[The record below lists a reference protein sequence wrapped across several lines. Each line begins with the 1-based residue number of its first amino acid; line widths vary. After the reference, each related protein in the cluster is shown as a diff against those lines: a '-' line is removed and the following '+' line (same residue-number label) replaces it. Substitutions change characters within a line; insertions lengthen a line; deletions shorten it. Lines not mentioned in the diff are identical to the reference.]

1 MTDATAE
8 PPPAPWDKTLES
20 WNPITVVAL
29 AALGAVA
36 AVALLLVGARGTT
49 VSAAFTDSPGFA
61 TWAAVLA
68 AQSAVWAVVTVP
80 LWREVHTLYRA
91 THPARSIWLVP
102 GLIVAAL
109 VLLALFSPAREAPWP
124 LVGHQVKAW
133 VLTTAAAAGV
143 GVPAIFGIC
152 LVQDRVRRHR
162 PETMTTSDVEV
173 ALSARAQMRRFLGT
187 AGAVIGLAVLA
198 SGALRLATVP
208 EYQDES
214 AFPAT
219 AVLLYGAFFTG
230 LLVLVYVPAHLS
242 LRRFC
247 VDIREHYFPVEGMPP
262 PTSQDFTGWI
272 EGRTRLDTLTQVN
285 VTTGQQ
291 LQAGLFI
298 LAPLV
303 SGVLGALVPQTA

>member
-1 MTDATAE
+1 MADAAAE

-20 WNPITVVAL
+20 WNPITVVVL
-29 AALGAVA
+29 AALGGVA
-36 AVALLLVGARGTT
+36 AVALLLVGARATT
-49 VSAAFTDSPGFA
+49 VSASFVDSPGFA

-68 AQSAVWAVVTVP
+68 AQSAFWAVVTVP
-80 LWREVHTLYRA
+80 LWREVRALYRA
-91 THPARSIWLVP
+91 TDPGLSIWVIP

-109 VLLALFSPAREAPWP
+109 ALLALFSPAREAPWP
-124 LVGHQVKAW
+124 LVGHQIKAW

-162 PETMTTSDVEV
+162 PDTMATGDVDV
-173 ALSARAQMRRFLGT
+173 ALSARAQIRRYLGT

-208 EYQDES
+208 EYLDES

-247 VDIREHYFPVEGMPP
+247 VDIREHYFPVSDMPP
-262 PTSQDFTGWI
+262 PTREDFAGWV
-272 EGRTRLDTLTQVN
+272 ESRARLDTLTQVN

-303 SGVLGALVPQTA
+303 SGILGALVPQAA